1 MRLRLALGNVADQP
15 ADVAV
20 RIAPAALVARS
31 ADLLLARA
39 GPEIEAACRALHRE
53 SFPDGIPVGEAVIT
67 RGGDLLA
74 PWLVHVVVPGYV
86 VTHDRSYQLSAA
98 YRACLREADSVGAR
112 TLAMPALGAWSPIWP
127 LVDAETAD
135 FTIATMPAR
144 FAAVGDRHA
153 TIDDVSH
160 DLTPLLEWYERDE
173 RDKGEGDMPY
183 PPNYPKM
190 PGEPMRVQPSKAKN

>member
-86 VTHDRSYQLSAA
+86 VTHDRGYQLSAA

-127 LVDAETAD
+127 LVDATRIGIGTLEG
-135 FTIATMPAR
+135 TITHVQDVCLVLPGASALEAFAEALAR
-144 FAAVGDRHA
+144 R
-153 TIDDVSH
+153 
-160 DLTPLLEWYERDE
+160 
-173 RDKGEGDMPY
+173 
-183 PPNYPKM
+183 
-190 PGEPMRVQPSKAKN
+190 